1 MQIAIGQPL
10 GAERGR
16 GLPDRQQFGM
26 RGRIA
31 VAQRAVARLRHH
43 LAVAHDHAAD
53 RHLAGRRRGAGLVQ
67 RHVHEGRH
75 AVILR
80 FIKAWMP
87 GIKPPG

>member
-1 MQIAIGQPL
+1 MQIAFGQPL

-26 RGRIA
+26 RGRIRSRSVRLPA
-31 VAQRAVARLRHH
+31 CATTLPSRTITQPTGTSPAAAAARASSSAISMKTMRH
-43 LAVAHDHAAD
+43 
-53 RHLAGRRRGAGLVQ
+53 
-67 RHVHEGRH
+67 
-75 AVILR
+75 LR